1 MIMLVSRIRLERI
14 LTDPQ
19 RRAYNVLG
27 LKEEKNKLGLIVD
40 GDTIWHFLPSI
51 LLFSFFSNPIEKKLI
66 FRLNELSPITI
77 ESLADGIIFD
87 CIISR
92 WPIIWQL
99 SRTEET
105 G

>member
-40 GDTIWHFLPSI
+40 GDMTLFTIFFLFEFNRKEINFPLKRVIASYNRI
-51 LLFSFFSNPIEKKLI
+51 TGGWYYI
-66 FRLNELSPITI
+66 RLHYITV
-77 ESLADGIIFD
+77 ADYLTIK
-87 CIISR
+87 
-92 WPIIWQL
+92 
-99 SRTEET
+99 
-105 G
+105 

>member
-27 LKEEKNKLGLIVD
+27 LKEEKNKLGSIVD
-40 GDTIWHFLPSI
+40 GDTIWHFL
-51 LLFSFFSNPIEKKLI
+51 LFSFSSNPIEKKLI
-66 FRLNELSPITI
+66 FHLNELSLITI
-77 ESLADGIIFD
+77 ESLADDIIFD

-92 WPIIWQL
+92 WSIIWQL

>member
-19 RRAYNVLG
+19 RRACNVLG

-40 GDTIWHFLPSI
+40 GDTIWHFL
-51 LLFSFFSNPIEKKLI
+51 LFSFSSNPIEKKLI

-77 ESLADGIIFD
+77 ESLANGIIFD

>member
-27 LKEEKNKLGLIVD
+27 LKEEKNKLGSIVD
-40 GDTIWHFLPSI
+40 GDTIWHFL
-51 LLFSFFSNPIEKKLI
+51 LFSFSSNPIEKKLI

>member
-40 GDTIWHFLPSI
+40 GDMTLFTIFFL
-51 LLFSFFSNPIEKKLI
+51 FESNRKEINFPLKRVIASYNRI
-66 FRLNELSPITI
+66 TGGWYYIRLHYITV
-77 ESLADGIIFD
+77 ADYLTIK
-87 CIISR
+87 
-92 WPIIWQL
+92 
-99 SRTEET
+99 
-105 G
+105 